1 MPIENETVKEQV
13 VGQIMQLNIDDNLQS
28 WEMQPDGA
36 YQRVQVSGEGVS
48 AHHYFMTN
56 PSLSGRGKSA

>member
-13 VGQIMQLNIDDNLQS
+13 VGQIMQLNIDDNLQR

-36 YQRVQVSGEGVS
+36 YQRVQVSGEVCRRTIIS
-48 AHHYFMTN
+48 
-56 PSLSGRGKSA
+56 